1 MTADLFKLELTVD
14 TLPIT
19 EKTSHSTFSSV
30 LSTVPALT
38 ISMKYIPEKK
48 PIYGESLES
57 LQAYLEQ
64 IGQPKFRAKQ
74 ILDWLYKKR
83 ARSWDAMSNL
93 PKPLREQLEIEFE
106 IAPTKRLL
114 AKESADETEKLLLE
128 MGDRSLVET
137 VVIRAPQV
145 GVGQQNS
152 RKTICIS
159 TQVGCAYGCKFC
171 ASGLAGWKR
180 DLSVGEIVSQLIHV
194 CHLED
199 ATTVRAKEEIASFD
213 NIVVMGMGEP
223 MANYK
228 NLLPAL
234 RILNAPW
241 GLNFGARRITIS
253 TSGIVPKILELAD
266 EPEQFRL
273 AVSLHGATNE
283 VREQIMPI
291 NKRYPLEELIPA
303 IRRYGQTKGRMIT
316 LEFILIEAI
325 NDTFEQAETLIR
337 IALDLNAHVN
347 LIPYNTVP
355 GLDWKR
361 PSITRQD
368 SFYNRLKR
376 EGVSATIRR
385 EKGHDIAAACG
396 QLKLKTEQKE

>member
-1 MTADLFKLELTVD
+1 MFQTS
-14 TLPIT
+14 
-19 EKTSHSTFSSV
+19 KTSHSTLPSRH
-30 LSTVPALT
+30 LTVAAFK
-38 ISMKYIPEKK
+38 ISMKYNPEKK
-48 PIYGESLES
+48 PIYGETLES
-57 LQAYLEQ
+57 LQANFEQ

-74 ILDWLYKKR
+74 VLDWLYKKR
-83 ARSWDAMSNL
+83 ARSWDDMSNL
-93 PKPLREQLEIEFE
+93 PKPLRERLESDFD

-128 MGDRSLVET
+128 MVDRSLVET
-137 VVIRAPQV
+137 VVIRAPQI

-223 MANYK
+223 MANYE
-228 NLLPAL
+228 NLLQAL

-253 TSGIVPKILELAD
+253 TSGIVPRILELAD

-316 LEFILIEAI
+316 LEFILIEEI
-325 NDTFEQAETLIR
+325 NDTFEQAEALIR
-337 IALDLNAHVN
+337 IALDLKAHVN
-347 LIPYNTVP
+347 LIPYNSVP

-396 QLKLKTEQKE
+396 QLKLKTENDQ

>member
-1 MTADLFKLELTVD
+1 
-14 TLPIT
+14 
-19 EKTSHSTFSSV
+19 
-30 LSTVPALT
+30 
-38 ISMKYIPEKK
+38 MKYVPEKQ
-48 PIYGESLES
+48 PIYGQSLDS
-57 LQAYLEQ
+57 LQNRFAELGE
-64 IGQPKFRAKQ
+64 PRFRAKQ
-74 ILDWLYKKR
+74 VLDWLYKKR
-83 ARSWDAMSNL
+83 ARSWEEMSNL
-93 PKPLREQLEIEFE
+93 PQPLRNRLKQEFE
-106 IAPTKRLL
+106 IAPTKRVL
-114 AKESADETEKLLLE
+114 AKESSDETEKLLLE

-137 VVIRAPQV
+137 VVIRAPQI
-145 GVGQQNS
+145 GVGQKNS

-159 TQVGCAYGCKFC
+159 TQVGCAYGCRFC

-199 ATTVRAKEEIASFD
+199 ETTPRAREEIASFD

-223 MANYK
+223 MANYE

-241 GLNFGARRITIS
+241 GLNFGARRITVS
-253 TSGIVPKILELAD
+253 TSGIVPRIVELAN

-273 AVSLHGATNE
+273 AVSLHGATND

-303 IRRYGQTKGRMIT
+303 IERYASTKGRMVT
-316 LEFILIEAI
+316 LEFILIEEI
-325 NDTFEQAETLIR
+325 NDTFEQAEALSE
-337 IALDLNAHVN
+337 IALKLSAHVN

-368 SFYNRLKR
+368 GFYERLKR
-376 EGVSATIRR
+376 KGVSTTIRR

-396 QLKLKTEQKE
+396 QLKLKTEKSP

>member
-1 MTADLFKLELTVD
+1 
-14 TLPIT
+14 
-19 EKTSHSTFSSV
+19 
-30 LSTVPALT
+30 
-38 ISMKYIPEKK
+38 MKYVPDKK
-48 PIYGESLES
+48 PIYGENLDS
-57 LQAYLEQ
+57 LQRRLAEM
-64 IGQPKFRAKQ
+64 GEPRFRAKQ
-74 ILDWLYKKR
+74 VLDWLYKKR
-83 ARSWDAMSNL
+83 ARSWEEMSNL
-93 PKPLREQLEIEFE
+93 PQPLRDRLEQEFE
-106 IAPTKRLL
+106 IAPTKRVL

-137 VVIRAPQV
+137 VVIRAPQI
-145 GVGQQNS
+145 GVGQKNS

-159 TQVGCAYGCKFC
+159 TQVGCAYGCRFC

-180 DLSVGEIVSQLIHV
+180 DLSIGEIVSQLIHV

-199 ATTVRAKEEIASFD
+199 GTTERAREEIASFD

-223 MANYK
+223 MANYE

-273 AVSLHGATNE
+273 AVSLHGATND

-303 IRRYGQTKGRMIT
+303 IERYATTKGRMIT
-316 LEFILIEAI
+316 LEFILIEEI
-325 NDTFEQAETLIR
+325 NDTFEQADALAQ
-337 IALDLNAHVN
+337 IALKLNAHIN
-347 LIPYNTVP
+347 LIPYNSVP
-355 GLDWKR
+355 GLEWKR
-361 PSITRQD
+361 PSITRQE
-368 SFYNRLKR
+368 SFYDRIKR
-376 EGVSATIRR
+376 KGVSATIRR

-396 QLKLKTEQKE
+396 QLKLQTEQAV

>member
-1 MTADLFKLELTVD
+1 
-14 TLPIT
+14 
-19 EKTSHSTFSSV
+19 
-30 LSTVPALT
+30 
-38 ISMKYIPEKK
+38 MKYVPEKQ
-48 PIYGESLES
+48 PIYGQSLDS
-57 LQAYLEQ
+57 LQNRFAELGE
-64 IGQPKFRAKQ
+64 PRFRAKQ
-74 ILDWLYKKR
+74 VLDWLYKKR
-83 ARSWDAMSNL
+83 ARSWEEMSNL
-93 PKPLREQLEIEFE
+93 PQPLRNRLKQEFE
-106 IAPTKRLL
+106 IAPTKRVL
-114 AKESADETEKLLLE
+114 AKESSDETEKLLLE

-137 VVIRAPQV
+137 VVIRAPQI
-145 GVGQQNS
+145 GVGQKNS

-159 TQVGCAYGCKFC
+159 TQVGCAYGCRFC

-199 ATTVRAKEEIASFD
+199 ETTPRAREEIASFD

-223 MANYK
+223 MANYE

-241 GLNFGARRITIS
+241 GLNFGARRITVS
-253 TSGIVPKILELAD
+253 TSGIVPRIVELAN

-273 AVSLHGATNE
+273 AVSLHGATND

-303 IRRYGQTKGRMIT
+303 IERYASTKGRMVT
-316 LEFILIEAI
+316 LEFILIEEI
-325 NDTFEQAETLIR
+325 NDTFEQAEALSE
-337 IALDLNAHVN
+337 IALKLSAHVN

-368 SFYNRLKR
+368 GFYERLKR
-376 EGVSATIRR
+376 KGVSTTIRR

-396 QLKLKTEQKE
+396 QLKLKIEQSP

>member
-1 MTADLFKLELTVD
+1 
-14 TLPIT
+14 
-19 EKTSHSTFSSV
+19 
-30 LSTVPALT
+30 
-38 ISMKYIPEKK
+38 MKYVPEKQ
-48 PIYGESLES
+48 PIYGESLDS
-57 LQAYLEQ
+57 LQNRFAE
-64 IGQPKFRAKQ
+64 IGEPRFRAKQ
-74 ILDWLYKKR
+74 VLDWLYKKR
-83 ARSWDAMSNL
+83 ARSWKEMSNL
-93 PKPLREQLEIEFE
+93 PQPLRSRLEQEFE
-106 IAPTKRLL
+106 IAPTKRIL
-114 AKESADETEKLLLE
+114 AKESSDETEKLLLE

-137 VVIRAPQV
+137 VVIRAPQI
-145 GVGQQNS
+145 GVGQKNS

-159 TQVGCAYGCKFC
+159 TQVGCAYGCRFC

-199 ATTVRAKEEIASFD
+199 ETTQRAREEIASFD

-223 MANYK
+223 MANYE

-253 TSGIVPKILELAD
+253 TSGIVPKILELAN

-303 IRRYGQTKGRMIT
+303 IERYASTKGRMVT
-316 LEFILIEAI
+316 LEFILIEEI
-325 NDTFEQAETLIR
+325 NDTFEQAEALSK
-337 IALDLNAHVN
+337 IALKLNAHVN

-361 PSITRQD
+361 PSLTRQD
-368 SFYNRLKR
+368 SFYERLKR
-376 EGVSATIRR
+376 KGVNTTIRR

-396 QLKLKTEQKE
+396 QLKLKTEQSS

>member
-1 MTADLFKLELTVD
+1 
-14 TLPIT
+14 
-19 EKTSHSTFSSV
+19 
-30 LSTVPALT
+30 
-38 ISMKYIPEKK
+38 MKYVPEKQ
-48 PIYGESLES
+48 PIYGESLDS
-57 LQAYLEQ
+57 LQNRFAE
-64 IGQPKFRAKQ
+64 IGEPRFRAKQ
-74 ILDWLYKKR
+74 VLDWLYKKR
-83 ARSWDAMSNL
+83 ARSWEEMSNL
-93 PKPLREQLEIEFE
+93 PQPLRSRLEQEFE
-106 IAPTKRLL
+106 IAPTKRIL
-114 AKESADETEKLLLE
+114 AKESLDETEKLLLE

-137 VVIRAPQV
+137 VVIRAPQI
-145 GVGQQNS
+145 GVGQKNS

-159 TQVGCAYGCKFC
+159 TQVGCAYGCRFC

-199 ATTVRAKEEIASFD
+199 KTTERAREEIASFD

-223 MANYK
+223 MANYG

-253 TSGIVPKILELAD
+253 TSGIVPKILELAN

-273 AVSLHGATNE
+273 AVSLHGATND

-303 IRRYGQTKGRMIT
+303 IEQYASTKGRMVT

-325 NDTFEQAETLIR
+325 NDTFEQAEALSQ
-337 IALDLNAHVN
+337 IAQKLNAHVN

-361 PSITRQD
+361 PSLTRQD
-368 SFYNRLKR
+368 SFYDRLKR
-376 EGVSATIRR
+376 KGVSATIRR

-396 QLKLKTEQKE
+396 QLKLKTEQSP

>member
-1 MTADLFKLELTVD
+1 
-14 TLPIT
+14 
-19 EKTSHSTFSSV
+19 
-30 LSTVPALT
+30 
-38 ISMKYIPEKK
+38 MKYVPEKQ
-48 PIYGESLES
+48 PIYGESLDS
-57 LQAYLEQ
+57 LQNRFAE
-64 IGQPKFRAKQ
+64 IGEPRFRAKQ
-74 ILDWLYKKR
+74 VLDWLYKKR
-83 ARSWDAMSNL
+83 ARSWEEMSNL
-93 PKPLREQLEIEFE
+93 PQPLRSRLEQEFE
-106 IAPTKRLL
+106 IAPTKRIL
-114 AKESADETEKLLLE
+114 AKESSDETEKLLLE

-137 VVIRAPQV
+137 VVIRAPQI
-145 GVGQQNS
+145 GVGQKNS

-159 TQVGCAYGCKFC
+159 TQVGCAYGCRFC
-171 ASGLAGWKR
+171 ASGLAGWQR

-199 ATTVRAKEEIASFD
+199 ETTQRAREEIASFD

-223 MANYK
+223 MANYE

-253 TSGIVPKILELAD
+253 TSGIVPKILELAN

-273 AVSLHGATNE
+273 AVSLHGATND

-303 IRRYGQTKGRMIT
+303 IERYASTKGRMVT
-316 LEFILIEAI
+316 LEFILIEKI
-325 NDTFEQAETLIR
+325 NDTFEQAEALSK
-337 IALDLNAHVN
+337 IALKLNAHVN

-361 PSITRQD
+361 PSLTRQD
-368 SFYNRLKR
+368 SFYEGLKR
-376 EGVSATIRR
+376 TGVSTTIRR

-396 QLKLKTEQKE
+396 QLKLKTEQSS

>member
-1 MTADLFKLELTVD
+1 MNYV
-14 TLPIT
+14 
-19 EKTSHSTFSSV
+19 
-30 LSTVPALT
+30 
-38 ISMKYIPEKK
+38 PEKQ
-48 PIYGESLES
+48 PIYGQSLDS
-57 LQAYLEQ
+57 LQNRFAELGE
-64 IGQPKFRAKQ
+64 PRFRAKQ
-74 ILDWLYKKR
+74 VLDWLYKKR
-83 ARSWDAMSNL
+83 ARSWEEMSNL
-93 PKPLREQLEIEFE
+93 PQPLRNRLKQEFE
-106 IAPTKRLL
+106 IAPTKRVL
-114 AKESADETEKLLLE
+114 AKESSDETEKLLLE

-137 VVIRAPQV
+137 VVIRAPQI
-145 GVGQQNS
+145 GVGQRNS

-159 TQVGCAYGCKFC
+159 TQVGCAYGCRFC

-199 ATTVRAKEEIASFD
+199 ETTQRAREEIASFD

-223 MANYK
+223 MANYE

-241 GLNFGARRITIS
+241 GLNFGARRITVS
-253 TSGIVPKILELAD
+253 TSGIVPRIVELAN

-273 AVSLHGATNE
+273 AVSLHGATND
-283 VREQIMPI
+283 VRKQIMPI

-303 IRRYGQTKGRMIT
+303 IERYASTKGRMVT
-316 LEFILIEAI
+316 LEFILIEEI
-325 NDTFEQAETLIR
+325 NDTFEQAEALSK
-337 IALDLNAHVN
+337 IALKLSAHVN

-368 SFYNRLKR
+368 SFYERLKR
-376 EGVSATIRR
+376 IGVSTTIRR

-396 QLKLKTEQKE
+396 QLKLKTEKSP

>member
-1 MTADLFKLELTVD
+1 
-14 TLPIT
+14 
-19 EKTSHSTFSSV
+19 
-30 LSTVPALT
+30 
-38 ISMKYIPEKK
+38 MKYVPEKK
-48 PIYGESLES
+48 PIYGENLDS
-57 LQAYLEQ
+57 LQNRFAEMCE
-64 IGQPKFRAKQ
+64 PRFRAKQ
-74 ILDWLYKKR
+74 VLDWLYKKR
-83 ARSWDAMSNL
+83 ARSWDEMSNL
-93 PKPLREQLEIEFE
+93 PQPLRDRLEQEFE
-106 IAPTKRLL
+106 IAPTKRIL

-128 MGDRSLVET
+128 MGDHSLVET

-145 GVGQQNS
+145 GVGQKNS

-159 TQVGCAYGCKFC
+159 TQVGCAYGCRFC

-180 DLSVGEIVSQLIHV
+180 DLSIGEIVSQLIHV

-199 ATTVRAKEEIASFD
+199 GTTERAREEIVSFD

-223 MANYK
+223 MANYE

-253 TSGIVPKILELAD
+253 TSGVVPKILELAD

-291 NKRYPLEELIPA
+291 NKRYPLEVLIPA
-303 IRRYGQTKGRMIT
+303 IERYAATKGRMVT
-316 LEFILIEAI
+316 LEFILIEEI
-325 NDTFEQAETLIR
+325 NDTFEQADALAR
-337 IALDLNAHVN
+337 IANRLNAHVN
-347 LIPYNTVP
+347 LIPYNSVP

-361 PSITRQD
+361 PSLTRQE
-368 SFYNRLKR
+368 SFYDRIRRKD
-376 EGVSATIRR
+376 VSATIRR

-396 QLKLKTEQKE
+396 QLKLQTEQAV

>member
-1 MTADLFKLELTVD
+1 MNYV
-14 TLPIT
+14 
-19 EKTSHSTFSSV
+19 
-30 LSTVPALT
+30 
-38 ISMKYIPEKK
+38 PEKQ
-48 PIYGESLES
+48 PIYGQSLDS
-57 LQAYLEQ
+57 LQNRFAELGE
-64 IGQPKFRAKQ
+64 PRFRAKQ
-74 ILDWLYKKR
+74 VLDWLYKKR
-83 ARSWDAMSNL
+83 ARSWEEMSNL
-93 PKPLREQLEIEFE
+93 PQPLRNRLKQEFE
-106 IAPTKRLL
+106 IAPTKRVL
-114 AKESADETEKLLLE
+114 AKESSDETEKLLLE

-137 VVIRAPQV
+137 VVIRAPQI
-145 GVGQQNS
+145 GVGQKNS

-159 TQVGCAYGCKFC
+159 TQVGCAYGCRFC

-199 ATTVRAKEEIASFD
+199 ETTQRAREEIASFD

-223 MANYK
+223 MANYE

-241 GLNFGARRITIS
+241 GLNFGARRITVS
-253 TSGIVPKILELAD
+253 TSGIVPRIVELAN

-273 AVSLHGATNE
+273 AVSLHGATNY
-283 VREQIMPI
+283 VRKQIMPI

-303 IRRYGQTKGRMIT
+303 IERYASTKGRMVT
-316 LEFILIEAI
+316 LEFILIEEI
-325 NDTFEQAETLIR
+325 NDTFEQAEALSK
-337 IALDLNAHVN
+337 IALKLSAHVN

-368 SFYNRLKR
+368 SFYERLKR
-376 EGVSATIRR
+376 IGVSTTIRR

-396 QLKLKTEQKE
+396 QLKLKTEKSP

>member
-1 MTADLFKLELTVD
+1 
-14 TLPIT
+14 
-19 EKTSHSTFSSV
+19 
-30 LSTVPALT
+30 
-38 ISMKYIPEKK
+38 MKYIPEKK

-316 LEFILIEAI
+316 HEFILIEAI

>member
-1 MTADLFKLELTVD
+1 
-14 TLPIT
+14 
-19 EKTSHSTFSSV
+19 
-30 LSTVPALT
+30 
-38 ISMKYIPEKK
+38 MKYVPEKQ
-48 PIYGESLES
+48 PIYGQSLDS
-57 LQAYLEQ
+57 LQNRFAELGE
-64 IGQPKFRAKQ
+64 PRFRAKQ
-74 ILDWLYKKR
+74 VLDWLYKKR
-83 ARSWDAMSNL
+83 ARSWEEMSNL
-93 PKPLREQLEIEFE
+93 PQPLRNRLKQEFE
-106 IAPTKRLL
+106 IAPTKRVL
-114 AKESADETEKLLLE
+114 AKESSDETEKLLLE

-137 VVIRAPQV
+137 VVIRAPQI
-145 GVGQQNS
+145 GVGQKNS

-159 TQVGCAYGCKFC
+159 TQVGCAYGCRFC

-199 ATTVRAKEEIASFD
+199 ETTQRAREEIASFD

-223 MANYK
+223 MANYE

-241 GLNFGARRITIS
+241 GLNFGARRITVS
-253 TSGIVPKILELAD
+253 TSGIVPRIVELAN

-273 AVSLHGATNE
+273 AVSLHGATNY

-303 IRRYGQTKGRMIT
+303 IERYASTKGRMVT
-316 LEFILIEAI
+316 LEFILIEEI
-325 NDTFEQAETLIR
+325 NDTFEQAEALSK
-337 IALDLNAHVN
+337 IALKLSAHVN

-361 PSITRQD
+361 PSITRQE
-368 SFYNRLKR
+368 SFYERLKHK
-376 EGVSATIRR
+376 GVSTTIRR

-396 QLKLKTEQKE
+396 QLKLKTEKSP

>member
-1 MTADLFKLELTVD
+1 
-14 TLPIT
+14 
-19 EKTSHSTFSSV
+19 
-30 LSTVPALT
+30 
-38 ISMKYIPEKK
+38 MKYNPEKK
-48 PIYGESLES
+48 PIYGETLES
-57 LQAYLEQ
+57 LQANFEQ

-74 ILDWLYKKR
+74 VLDWLYKKR
-83 ARSWDAMSNL
+83 ARSWDDMSNL
-93 PKPLREQLEIEFE
+93 PKPLRERLESDFD

-128 MGDRSLVET
+128 MVDRSLVET
-137 VVIRAPQV
+137 VVIRAPQI

-223 MANYK
+223 MANYE

-253 TSGIVPKILELAD
+253 TSGIVPRILERSSRANHAD
-266 EPEQFRL
+266 QQALSLGRTHSRNSALRTNQGSHDHSRIHPHRRDQRYLRTSRSPNPYCSRPQSPRQPHPLQLRPRARL
-273 AVSLHGATNE
+273 
-283 VREQIMPI
+283 
-291 NKRYPLEELIPA
+291 
-303 IRRYGQTKGRMIT
+303 
-316 LEFILIEAI
+316 
-325 NDTFEQAETLIR
+325 ETPK
-337 IALDLNAHVN
+337 HH
-347 LIPYNTVP
+347 P
-355 GLDWKR
+355 
-361 PSITRQD
+361 TRQLLQ
-368 SFYNRLKR
+368 SP
-376 EGVSATIRR
+376 
-385 EKGHDIAAACG
+385 
-396 QLKLKTEQKE
+396 